1 MDLFEIVVSGQ
12 EAPIF
17 ARVREAGSWSPG
29 EDVGVDVDL
38 AEVLVF
44 KASEA

>member
-12 EAPIF
+12 EAPILGPCPGG
-17 ARVREAGSWSPG
+17 RQLVPG

-44 KASEA
+44 RASES